1 MGNLSLHGSNY
12 VLLDGT
18 KAPSVTTIIS
28 QNLGW
33 NKQVLINWAKRQT
46 MVGNDADK
54 VLQDAAD
61 TGTLLHLL
69 IENHQRGLDTDT
81 KDFTRN
87 QTERAM
93 VAFAGYLEWV
103 EKTKFRALANEL
115 VIVNEEQRIA
125 GTIDC
130 IGRMGDD
137 LVVVDWKSSKYLYK
151 EHKIQIAKYIDLY
164 EKKQPKAK
172 VKYGMVLRFDKE
184 EVKFHQHKIQRDKIE
199 AGIKIF
205 DTLLELH
212 NSKNLI

>member
-172 VKYGMVLRFDKE
+172 VKYGMVLRFDKA

>member
-54 VLQDAAD
+54 VLQDAAAP
-61 TGTLLHLL
+61 GTLLHLV
-69 IENHQRGLDTDT
+69 IENHQRCLDTDT

-93 VAFAGYLEWV
+93 VAFAVYLEWV

-151 EHKIQIAKYIDLY
+151 EHKIQVAQYVTMM
-164 EKKQPKAK
+164 EKAEK
-172 VKYGMVLRFDKE
+172 
-184 EVKFHQHKIQRDKIE
+184 HKIEKY
-199 AGIKIF
+199 
-205 DTLLELH
+205 
-212 NSKNLI
+212 

>member
-212 NSKNLI
+212 NSKTLI